1 MYIYREREGERER
14 ERERDKVR
22 EREREWHKVDDGEE
36 EIHGML
42 DIDSLARAGVDLWIM
57 ALWLKFQRFRG
68 QVNGQFHELG
78 IMGPGL
84 S

>member
-1 MYIYREREGERER
+1 MTGVTICLLLLLLFRNQFVFG
-14 ERERDKVR
+14 
-22 EREREWHKVDDGEE
+22 G
-36 EIHGML
+36 GF
-42 DIDSLARAGVDLWIM
+42 RAGVDLWIM